1 MANWKFTDDYGTQY
15 PALSSTTLKLLVFS
29 EHSLNGST
37 FTGTLDVAATGPAL
51 STLGK
56 LISLPSIPVA
66 GTVTNENGTLSVKLN
81 STDATAFTTAL
92 AQKIPLIGGALQNA
106 GLAIAVVVKTTDQAG
121 QPTQDGYDLD
131 LSLKIGGNTVQ
142 VATQVPMNAGLFT
155 ITGDFTGATVQ
166 LTDLN
171 FLMGTL
177 TAGQWFPTQ
186 KLGPY
191 MQGSPTLQLL
201 SLSVVLAIQ
210 LEPSLTVSVSS
221 VTVTIGIN
229 NIALLGQ
236 ALYLN
241 PLGVIVTVTSPT
253 SSPVA
258 SWGIHGAMV
267 LCNYARPGD
276 LADPDLTFTFDMV
289 LDDYT
294 ISAELEN
301 PSQVSVSTMLQD
313 LMGQSTNL
321 GLPSTLTI
329 DKFDLSTQGDSTS
342 GKINHFSTSI
352 AMSGGFGL
360 FANLD
365 LEEIDVSVEY
375 NA

>member
-15 PALSSTTLKLLVFS
+15 PALSSTTLRLLVFS
-29 EHSLNGST
+29 EHSLSGTT

-66 GTVTNENGTLSVKLN
+66 GAVTNENGTLSVTLN

-92 AQKIPLIGGALQNA
+92 AQKLPLIGGALQSA
-106 GLAIAVVVKTTDQAG
+106 GLAIAIVVKTTDPAG

-131 LSLKIGGNTVQ
+131 LSVKIGGNTVQ

-166 LTDLN
+166 LSDLN
-171 FLMGTL
+171 FLMGSL
-177 TAGQWFPTQ
+177 SGGNQWFPTQ

-201 SLSVVLAIQ
+201 NLSVVLAIQ
-210 LEPSLTVSVSS
+210 LEPSFTVSVSS
-221 VTVTIGIN
+221 ITVTIGIN

-253 SSPVA
+253 SSPLA
-258 SWGIHGAMV
+258 SWAIHGAMV

-276 LADPDLTFTFDMV
+276 LGNPDLTCTFDMV
-289 LDDYT
+289 LDDYA

-301 PSQVSVSTMLQD
+301 ASQVSVATMLQD

-329 DKFDLSTQGDSTS
+329 DKFNLSTQGDSGT

-360 FANLD
+360 FTKL
-365 LEEIDVSVEY
+365 DVSVEHS
-375 NA
+375 A